1 MASVFQSLL
10 SCVAISG
17 GDGCLCCVEVLLQ
30 GEAFREDLAEA
41 QPKARVRT
49 LQKEASKE
57 ASRLKLQLSD
67 LIAQVSLSRARQEL
81 NSLWKKSDGWI

>member
-49 LQKEASKE
+49 LQKEAS
-57 ASRLKLQLSD
+57 RLKLQLSD